1 MNYDTQK
8 DKWIGDTSVHSESL
22 YFKRSDDT
30 IFTGDS
36 IYDEIYGTTEITS
49 PYTAQYAKVD
59 LNGHSIYSNSHLI
72 MGVQLIGQ
80 GSMITT
86 GKLSYLQGS
95 TCDNIVAVSGDDLT
109 VELSKDTPTYHAK
122 GLFYSNDDITV
133 KPIANN
139 SPLNASSTGT
149 SIRNIYTI
157 TKGKSAGSN
166 MKVGKITGYE
176 QEEDEDGKPKD
187 GDPIWE
193 GSTIVMA
200 RVEED
205 TGNSHIIIKPRT
217 ILTAGKIELTYN
229 GKVIDFG
236 SLDLAVREKV
246 GFPGTYEI
254 GVMDSSGTI
263 TWGTSATL
271 VTGFPGN
278 LNNSEFAD
286 MGKNFG
292 ETFYNNTG
300 VGADLYIEGCLVS
313 HNYNI
318 TGDYDECINSLELD
332 SGDRDG
338 IMDITYNKNSYINK
352 ISNIRGY
359 NLGVRIISWQE
370 IK

>member
-1 MNYDTQK
+1 
-8 DKWIGDTSVHSESL
+8 
-22 YFKRSDDT
+22 
-30 IFTGDS
+30 
-36 IYDEIYGTTEITS
+36 
-49 PYTAQYAKVD
+49 
-59 LNGHSIYSNSHLI
+59 
-72 MGVQLIGQ
+72 MGVELIGQ
-80 GSMITT
+80 GSMVTT

-109 VELSKDTPTYHAK
+109 VELSKDTPTYHAN
-122 GLFYSNDDITV
+122 GLLYSNDDITV

-149 SIRNIYTI
+149 SIRNIYTV
-157 TKGKSAGSN
+157 TKSKSIGGN

-176 QEEDEDGKPKD
+176 KEEDKDGKPKD
-187 GDPIWE
+187 GAPIWG
-193 GSTIVMA
+193 GSSVVMA

-205 TGNSHIIIKPRT
+205 TGNSYIIIKPRS
-217 ILTAGKIELTYN
+217 ILTTSKIELTYN

-246 GFPGTYEI
+246 GFSGTYEI

-263 TWGTSATL
+263 TWGTPATL

-292 ETFYNNTG
+292 EAFYNNTG

-318 TGDYDECINSLELD
+318 SGDYDERINSLELD
-332 SGDRDG
+332 SGDPDG
-338 IMDITYNKNSYINK
+338 IMDITYNKNTYIDK
-352 ISNIRGY
+352 INNIRGY